1 MIKKIINFTR
11 VVISSSLLIFF
22 IFLNKIYA
30 SNIANSQLSK
40 GLDNLLK
47 DLTSWAYK
55 VIPAIG
61 TVLIIYFFI
70 RRGSSDEMDI
80 KKWDNRIKTCVIS
93 AVGAVLG
100 AVIIDLAI
108 GYFQ

>member
-1 MIKKIINFTR
+1 M
-11 VVISSSLLIFF
+11 
-22 IFLNKIYA
+22 
-30 SNIANSQLSK
+30 
-40 GLDNLLK
+40 LK

-55 VIPAIG
+55 VIPTIG
-61 TVLIIYFFI
+61 TVLVIYFFI
-70 RRGSSDEMDI
+70 RRGSADEMDI

-93 AVGAVLG
+93 SVGAVLG

>member
-1 MIKKIINFTR
+1 
-11 VVISSSLLIFF
+11 
-22 IFLNKIYA
+22 
-30 SNIANSQLSK
+30 
-40 GLDNLLK
+40 
-47 DLTSWAYK
+47 
-55 VIPAIG
+55 
-61 TVLIIYFFI
+61 
-70 RRGSSDEMDI
+70 MDI

>member
-1 MIKKIINFTR
+1 MIKKIINFIR
-11 VVISSSLLIFF
+11 VTLSSSLLIFF
-22 IFLNKIYA
+22 VFLNKIYA
-30 SNIANSQLSK
+30 SNIASSQLAT
-40 GLDNLLK
+40 GLDRLLK

-61 TVLIIYFFI
+61 TVLTIYFFI
-70 RRGSSDEMDI
+70 RRGSADEMDI

-93 AVGAVLG
+93 SVGAVLG